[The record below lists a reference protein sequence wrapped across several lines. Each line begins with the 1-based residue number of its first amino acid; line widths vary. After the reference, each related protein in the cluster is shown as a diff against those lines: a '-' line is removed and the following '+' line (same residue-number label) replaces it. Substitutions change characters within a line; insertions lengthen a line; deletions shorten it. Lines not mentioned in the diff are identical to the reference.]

1 MLDSGEMALVEMDA
15 NHSIHSH
22 DSDSQARYQ
31 VAKFNLNC
39 KTSIIAKIYIF
50 FIVKYNPNF

>member
-22 DSDSQARYQ
+22 DSATKWQS
-31 VAKFNLNC
+31 L
-39 KTSIIAKIYIF
+39 T
-50 FIVKYNPNF
+50 